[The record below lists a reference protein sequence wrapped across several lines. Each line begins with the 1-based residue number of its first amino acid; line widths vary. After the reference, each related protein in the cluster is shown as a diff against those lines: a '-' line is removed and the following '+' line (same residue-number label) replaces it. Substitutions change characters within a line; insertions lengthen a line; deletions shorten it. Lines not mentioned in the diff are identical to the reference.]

1 MAGQETERKGNTLP
15 FRISGG
21 NLGMSNFRGAIFID
35 GGYLD
40 QVLIGYV
47 SQYEEAN
54 WLTAERMRQVV
65 LFLSKKGL
73 TSL

>member
-1 MAGQETERKGNTLP
+1 
-15 FRISGG
+15 
-21 NLGMSNFRGAIFID
+21 MSNFRGAIFID